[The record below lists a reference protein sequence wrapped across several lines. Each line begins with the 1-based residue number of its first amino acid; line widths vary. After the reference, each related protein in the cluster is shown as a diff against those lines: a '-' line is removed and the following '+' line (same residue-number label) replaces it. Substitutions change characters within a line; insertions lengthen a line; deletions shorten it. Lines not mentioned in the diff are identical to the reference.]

1 MLLLACSVGL
11 AADRES
17 WQQEMATAAEAGRQ
31 SRIEDAEAALLRA
44 IEAAAA
50 GDPAPMLRVRSVEA
64 LADLYRSTARPE
76 QAEPLYLEAIEA
88 WDTLLGPGQPRVG
101 ITLHNLAL
109 LRLRQCR
116 TDESLPLIE
125 RQLELWQG
133 ALGDHPDRRTAI
145 RSQAELLR
153 RCGEHERSA
162 DVLSRLR

>member
-1 MLLLACSVGL
+1 MLLLACGAGA

-17 WQQEMATAAEAGRQ
+17 WQQAMAAAAEAGRQ
-31 SRIEDAEAALLRA
+31 SRIADAEAALLRA
-44 IEAAAA
+44 IEVAAS
-50 GDPAPMLRVRSVEA
+50 GDPAPMLRVRSVES
-64 LADLYRSTARPE
+64 LADLYRATSRPE

-88 WDTLLGPGQPRVG
+88 WDRLLGPQQPRVG

-116 TDESLPLIE
+116 TAESLPLIE
-125 RQLELWQG
+125 RQLQLWEDT
-133 ALGDHPDRRTAI
+133 LGDHPDRRTAI

-162 DVLSRLR
+162 IVLSRLP